1 MEPPVKA
8 ALMSTSALPTE
19 LVGLAHTPRELLA
32 LVEPG
37 QDIPSYRSIYAR
49 VANGDL
55 PMAKYVRGRWYFF
68 RLDMPVVAQALGL
81 RLKRSGRPRAAS
93 RRSAA

>member
-1 MEPPVKA
+1 MKA
-8 ALMSTSALPTE
+8 ALMSTSAPLTD
-19 LVGLAHTPRELLA
+19 LVGLAHTPRELLT

-37 QDIPSYRSIYAR
+37 QEIPSHRSIYAR
-49 VANGDL
+49 VVNGDL

-68 RLDMPVVAQALGL
+68 RPDIPALAQALGL
-81 RLKRSGRPRAAS
+81 RLKRSGRPRAA